1 MRRDDDAEGM
11 ILGEF
16 DAPRTWMPAGEL
28 SLITAAVFLVV
39 GVIAWLR

>member
-1 MRRDDDAEGM
+1 MRRDDDAEEM

-16 DAPRTWMPAGEL
+16 DVPRTWMPAGEL